1 MLNAPA
7 TGTCISPEVEE
18 YIENNLENE
27 REEIR
32 HALISFN
39 LVMKELHDKFSK
51 SRADISADHEPINCL
66 GCSGSTP
73 ANNLLISEELV
84 DQQNNFVPLPSPLA
98 KNWIDLMLQL
108 RKNTGQQ
115 LIELQA
121 AAVREKD
128 KKVTNQV

>member
-1 MLNAPA
+1 MNFR
-7 TGTCISPEVEE
+7 EVEE
-18 YIENNLENE
+18 YIENTLENE
-27 REEIR
+27 LEEIK

-51 SRADISADHEPINCL
+51 SRADISADYEPINCL

-108 RKNTGQQ
+108 RKDTGQQ

-121 AAVREKD
+121 AVREKD
-128 KKVTNQV
+128 KKVINQV